1 MTIDKIVTTKY
12 SENMYILS
20 ENGKCFVVDPGAQ
33 ADDIIEYISNR
44 NLEIQFILLTHGHF
58 DHIFAVE
65 ELKNKLNT
73 VIYASEREK
82 DLLEDPEKNYTRKV
96 GNPITVKADYY
107 VKDGDTIPFNDS
119 SITVMETPGHTYG
132 SVCYIYKNEMFSG
145 DMLFKNSIGRYD
157 LPTASFEDIKN
168 SIERLKLMNDD
179 INVYPGHGPSTT
191 IGDEKKYNPYFK

>member
-179 INVYPGHGPSTT
+179 INVYPGCLLYTSDAADDSP
-191 IGDEKKYNPYFK
+191 PV

>member
-1 MTIDKIVTTKY
+1 
-12 SENMYILS
+12 MYILS